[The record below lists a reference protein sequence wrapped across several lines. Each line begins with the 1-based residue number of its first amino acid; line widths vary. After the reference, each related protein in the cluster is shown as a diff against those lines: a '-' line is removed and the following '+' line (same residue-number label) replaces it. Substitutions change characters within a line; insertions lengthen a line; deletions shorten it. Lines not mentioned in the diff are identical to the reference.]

1 MRRVAQLF
9 TITALTALSIAAFA
23 KVVPERGCPWVTR
36 HAAEMRAEPTSGECP
51 VLRDSGCPF
60 KNGEPVEQNGEPQPQ
75 RDVRLVASVL

>member
-23 KVVPERGCPWVTR
+23 KVVPERGCP
-36 HAAEMRAEPTSGECP
+36 
-51 VLRDSGCPF
+51 F

>member
-36 HAAEMRAEPTSGECP
+36 HAAEMRAEPTSGE
-51 VLRDSGCPF
+51 
-60 KNGEPVEQNGEPQPQ
+60 
-75 RDVRLVASVL
+75 